1 MGFLSGLVTGA
12 ATSIDNQLKADMKRS
27 EERAEGMA
35 QYRVTRRRAAL
46 EEQDREKKEIAEV
59 MGNLA
64 SLVDGDVDKA
74 AQLYVSGGK
83 NVAGATKLYDEL
95 FKNKSA
101 GKDINTAIT
110 FANARA
116 EPGQMTDYISKFI
129 TPVSSLP
136 ISSNEVKGAGLY
148 GALFK
153 PDLSKSVMRQVEEQA
168 PLPAAQQ
175 FTDAALPT
183 GAKIDRSGFLDAET
197 YAETVAQRGRAADA
211 EARAKAGE
219 ARDVTAFDTNQQS
232 LKQAMKI
239 QQAAEARAKD
249 KFASD
254 ADQRELENARQE
266 VIDLQTQSKLIQEA
280 EAHVKNQKKS
290 DLVIQKTEM
299 EIAQDKAHP
308 IFKNYEDM
316 AVYASQALATGDYK
330 EGYTKD
336 DYKTLLDNAITGAKN
351 YANAA
356 EADDTTAGGIEF
368 SKQSI
373 DSIVQGAMKNE
384 LDMVPSE
391 SIEGKIKYAIDGNE
405 VDYYSGVARALQIVE
420 KRLTPESG
428 NMSPQAKRYV
438 DGLKESNTQKLFNY
452 ARGTEASYAN
462 ANANRRS
469 KIKFVPYDAISQVP
483 ANGLKQYAKDNIPAG
498 SVVSLTDDDS
508 EYGIWTGSRF
518 IQAVDKGL

>member
-46 EEQDREKKEIAEV
+46 EAQDKEKKEIAEV

-95 FKNKSA
+95 FKNKAA

-136 ISSNEVKGAGLY
+136 VSSNEVKGAGLY

-168 PLPAAQQ
+168 PLPAAPTSDIQ
-175 FTDAALPT
+175 LT
-183 GAKIDRSGFLDAET
+183 GARIDRSGFLDAET
-197 YAETVAQRGRAADA
+197 YAETIAQRKRLADA
-211 EARAKAGE
+211 EARAVRGE
-219 ARDVTAFDTNQQS
+219 ERDVTAFDTNQRS
-232 LKQAMKI
+232 LKQAMEI
-239 QQAAEARAKD
+239 QLEAEGRAKD

-254 ADQRELENARQE
+254 AEQRELENARQE

-330 EGYTKD
+330 EGYTKA
-336 DYKTLLDNAITGAKN
+336 DYTRLLNDAITGAKN

-462 ANANRRS
+462 ANDNRRS

-498 SVVSLTDDDS
+498 SVVSLTNDDS